1 MGLPR
6 IRRIFAF
13 CLAIAAAL
21 TVATLVTAPAT
32 ATTQSVVVVGNP
44 GPQSYLDTDLVRLQ
58 MTVGGGVAPYTWS
71 ATGLTGSKLTID
83 ASSGLIS
90 GAFPNPG
97 FYSVT
102 VTARD
107 SVGNTG
113 SATFGI
119 SVGRECRHC

>member
-6 IRRIFAF
+6 IRRIVGF
-13 CLAIAAAL
+13 CLALAAAL
-21 TVATLVTAPAT
+21 TLSTLVAAPAP
-32 ATTQSVVVVGNP
+32 ASTQSVVVVGNP
-44 GPQSYLDTDLVRLQ
+44 GNQSYLDTDLVRLQ
-58 MTVGGGVAPYTWS
+58 LTVGGGVAPYTWS
-71 ATGLTGSKLTID
+71 ATGLTGSKLTIN

-90 GAFPNPG
+90 GTFPNPG

-113 SATFGI
+113 SASFGI

>member
-6 IRRIFAF
+6 IRRIFGF
-13 CLAIAAAL
+13 CLALAAAL
-21 TVATLVTAPAT
+21 SLATLATAPAS
-32 ATTQSVVVVGNP
+32 ASTQSVVVVGNP
-44 GPQSYLDTDLVRLQ
+44 GNQGYLDTDVVHLQ

-71 ATGLTGSKLTID
+71 ATGLTGSKLTIN

-97 FYSVT
+97 FYPVT

-107 SVGNTG
+107 SVGNIG
-113 SATFGI
+113 SASFSI
-119 SVGRECRHC
+119 NVGRECRHC